1 MFEIQNLGIAFLAPT
16 AGAPY
21 GSLINSNPLGSGNGS
36 AAIAEWANDALL
48 GMYAA
53 LDHFGLVPSDTQEQ
67 VGDSD
72 LVRVLQ
78 ANSPVGSV
86 IQMAIDTDPAT
97 LDIRALVCDGSTVSE
112 VTYAALFAI
121 IGTKWNTGG
130 EPGGTFRLPAFRGKF
145 LRCFDDGAGVD
156 PARVFAAPQI
166 DAMQGHIHFTGVAM
180 NNSNQD
186 IYGTDVTD
194 VPGAAIFSGA
204 PPAVAV
210 VSQSIVSIP
219 KTDGV
224 NGTPRTGLQTQP
236 INETVYGLIRY

>member
-78 ANSPVGSV
+78 ANSPVGSS
-86 IQMAIDTDPAT
+86 IFMYADTDPAT

-112 VTYAALFAI
+112 VTYAELFAV

-130 EPGGTFRLPAFRGKF
+130 EPGGQFRLPAIRGKF
-145 LRCFDDGAGVD
+145 LRAFDDGAGVD
-156 PARVFAAPQI
+156 IGRVFGVSQL
-166 DAMQGHIHFTGVAM
+166 DSMQGHWHELADSTGTPALGV
-180 NNSNQD
+180 S
-186 IYGTDVTD
+186 VTTG
-194 VPGAAIFSGA
+194 GASVTPTTGA
-204 PPAVAV
+204 PSDKRALTDAAGIE
-210 VSQSIVSIP
+210 S
-219 KTDGV
+219 DGV
-224 NGTPRTGLQTQP
+224 NGTPRIAAETRP
-236 INETVYGLIRY
+236 NNETVYALIRY